1 MTPPSST
8 ANRRRLLG
16 LALAPL
22 PLGFLLAYAGI
33 RGENFDF
40 DIYRRALLGLLHG
53 GSVYDYTI
61 YQPQYQVSMGFVYPP
76 FASLVMLPLAV
87 IPALAGKTVMAI
99 GTALLMMAAL
109 FGVFRLVDARRATV
123 GRKELSPVVWAW
135 VTMPIVFSMPAIS
148 NMQLGQVSF
157 AVACLVLVDVLFLPP
172 KWRGALLGLAAAIK
186 LTPLIMVPYYL
197 LTRQW
202 RAAINACAV
211 FGVAAI
217 VGAIFRWHDSV
228 RYWLERDVISN
239 SLGDLSRWDN
249 WSIYGDLSRLGL
261 TGQPL
266 TLVWA
271 VVSVLVV
278 GLAGWRA
285 LQQYRQGQGL
295 EATLIVGLTAGLV
308 VTATWPHHVLF
319 VLVASAVLAVRRP
332 LIGVPSLVFLGATI
346 FLPQGLMG
354 FCVSSL
360 MVAFVIFGMPGDLRP
375 ISRDK
380 TAGQL
385 KPVCVGEPS

>member
-8 ANRRRLLG
+8 ASRHRLLG
-16 LALAPL
+16 LVLAPL
-22 PLGFLLAYAGI
+22 PLGFLLAYIGI
-33 RGENFDF
+33 RGDNFDF
-40 DIYRRALLGLLHG
+40 DIYRGALLGLLHG
-53 GSVYDYTI
+53 GSPYDFTI
-61 YQPQYQVSMGFVYPP
+61 YQPQYHVSMGFVYPP

-87 IPALAGKTVMAI
+87 IPALAGKAVMAI
-99 GTALLMMAAL
+99 GTALLMMATL

-135 VTMPIVFSMPAIS
+135 VTIPIVFSIPAIS

-157 AVACLVLVDVLFLPP
+157 AVACLVLVDVLLLPP
-172 KWRGALLGLAAAIK
+172 KWRGTVVGVAAAIK

-239 SLGDLSRWDN
+239 SLGVPSRWDN

-261 TGQPL
+261 TGLPL

-271 VVSVLVV
+271 VVSVLLV
-278 GLAGWRA
+278 GFAGWRA

-295 EATLIVGLTAGLV
+295 EATLIVGLTASLV
-308 VTATWPHHVLF
+308 VTATWPHHLLF
-319 VLVASAVLAVRRP
+319 VLVACAVLAVRRP
-332 LIGVPSLVFLGATI
+332 LIGVPSLVFLIATI
-346 FLPQGLMG
+346 FLPKGLMG

-375 ISRDK
+375 TSRDK
-380 TAGQL
+380 NAAQL